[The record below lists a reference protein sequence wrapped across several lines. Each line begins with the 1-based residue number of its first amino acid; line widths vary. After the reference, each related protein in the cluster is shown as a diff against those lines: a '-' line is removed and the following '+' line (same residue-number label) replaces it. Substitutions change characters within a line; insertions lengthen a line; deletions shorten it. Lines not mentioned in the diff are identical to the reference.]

1 MKKNN
6 NIIDFINDFPALSK
20 NDDIIPNNY
29 KKNNS
34 SNWLNIVKKDSYD
47 NSDSIL
53 FKKRNRVL
61 KQNIQENK
69 EDILENKED
78 AQENKEDTQENKEDI
93 LENKEDTQENKE
105 DTQENKKDKTI
116 KKKNIYVEEEDGFI
130 KIVKGS
136 LNNNFNKKKKDIIES
151 YVLSITEI

>member
-78 AQENKEDTQENKEDI
+78 
-93 LENKEDTQENKE
+93 TQENKE